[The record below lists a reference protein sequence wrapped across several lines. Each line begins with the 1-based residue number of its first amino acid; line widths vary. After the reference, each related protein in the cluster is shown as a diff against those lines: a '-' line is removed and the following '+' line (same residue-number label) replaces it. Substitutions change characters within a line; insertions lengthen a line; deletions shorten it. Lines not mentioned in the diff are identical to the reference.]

1 MERGNQEEYLV
12 LGLVRSKKYS
22 KKNSTVCEGQKTI
35 VRYLNTVEKKRGQFV
50 NRRVDEMENKKMM
63 RISSPII
70 NIATNEDKS
79 NNNDGINLGDLL
91 NINSISQIRR
101 ELS

>member
-1 MERGNQEEYLV
+1 MESGDEEECLGV
-12 LGLVRSKKYS
+12 GLVRCKKYS
-22 KKNSTVCEGQKTI
+22 KKNSSVCVGEKTV
-35 VRYLNTVEKKRGQFV
+35 VRYLNTGEKKRVQFV
-50 NRRVDEMENKKMM
+50 NKRFDEMENKKMV
-63 RISSPII
+63 RISLPIR

-91 NINSISQIRR
+91 HINSISQIRR